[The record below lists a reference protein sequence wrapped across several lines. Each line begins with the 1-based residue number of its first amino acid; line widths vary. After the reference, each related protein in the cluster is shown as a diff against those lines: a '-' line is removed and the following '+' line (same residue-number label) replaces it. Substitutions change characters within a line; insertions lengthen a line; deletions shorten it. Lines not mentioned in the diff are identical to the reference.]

1 MNETSSLVRR
11 PRALE
16 ARVARARR
24 TAHEAEA
31 PERADQPYLPLGVTN
46 YEEHVPKGG
55 CASLVYSFSTGVD
68 AVSPWA
74 VPDGCVDLS
83 FGIGPSDV
91 VVTIGGTVS
100 SARAWSF
107 SEGRSWVGCRFRSG
121 EALLPCGLAPED
133 LVDADVALDRDV
145 TEGLLAT
152 QLFEAEDQEERMS
165 LLEDELRSWQLGG
178 AAPAP
183 ARMPGSAR
191 TRSLERAARREI
203 QRTGGRA
210 TVSSVAQAVGVSP
223 RYLRRAFAEVHGF
236 SPKLYARFV
245 RFQHALSLVSHAHG
259 TQSATDIALACGY
272 NDQSHL
278 VHEFDDFAGMTP
290 GQFRSL
296 VGATA

>member
-1 MNETSSLVRR
+1 MVRTTSIAWR

-16 ARVARARR
+16 ARTARARR
-24 TAHEAEA
+24 TAHDAQT
-31 PERADQPYLPLGVTN
+31 PERADQPYLPLGVLD
-46 YEEHVPKGG
+46 YEERVPEGG
-55 CASLVYSFSTGVD
+55 SAALVYAFCTGRE
-68 AVSPWA
+68 AVNPWA

-121 EALLPCGLAPED
+121 EALLPHGLAPED
-133 LVDADVALDRDV
+133 LVDADVALDRDI
-145 TEGLLAT
+145 TEGPLAT
-152 QLFEAEDQEERMS
+152 RLFEADDQEERMR
-165 LLEDELRSWQLGG
+165 LLECELRSWQREDG
-178 AAPAP
+178 APVG
-183 ARMPGSAR
+183 MPGSEHVRAVERVAR
-191 TRSLERAARREI
+191 QEI

-210 TVSSVAQAVGVSP
+210 TVASVAQEAGVSP

-245 RFQHALSLVSHAHG
+245 RFQHAMSLIAHPREG
-259 TQSATDIALACGY
+259 ASASEIALACGY